1 MPEAY
6 PNLVAGQR
14 LTASLLRSMQPQV
27 ARKTADTSLLA
38 TTTQTLDP
46 HIQFT
51 AEANSVY
58 VFEGWI
64 AYDSDN
70 AADIVLGFS
79 VPSGT
84 KGKWVGYGTGTTV
97 ISGTSGNG
105 TQQNQVSTWGYTL
118 RVEYTDI
125 ASPRTFGG
133 LNVGNPE
140 SVYLYGTCRFGP
152 TGGTWGLT
160 WAQAVS
166 TASNTTVY
174 TDSWLKAQR
183 IA

>member
-14 LTASLLRSMQPQV
+14 ITASLLRSMQPQV
-27 ARKTADTSLLA
+27 ARKTADTSMQA
-38 TTTQTLDP
+38 TTTLALDP

-58 VFEGWI
+58 VFEGWL
-64 AYDSDN
+64 AYDSDI
-70 AADIVLGFS
+70 AADILVGFTT
-79 VPSGT
+79 PSGT
-84 KGKWVGYGTGTTV
+84 KGKWTGYGTGTTV
-97 ISGTSGNG
+97 ISGTSGNA
-105 TQQNQVSTWGYTL
+105 TQQNAVSTWGYTV

-125 ASPRTFGG
+125 TATRTFGG

-140 SVYLYGTCRFGP
+140 SILLQGTCRFGP
-152 TGGTWGLT
+152 TGGTWGLS
-160 WAQAVS
+160 WAQAAS
-166 TASNTTVY
+166 TATNTTIF
-174 TDSWLKAQR
+174 TDSQIKAQR